1 MVRHRRRLQPVS
13 THVLPPT
20 RPGLA
25 AHLPPS
31 PRAHCKVHARGSHR
45 FFGHRAHLCLRRR
58 CTTAERRL
66 TGRPSMLCCSCAH
79 ALAHNKLLGKQ
90 GGGLELILACDS
102 HCSKAS
108 SQRRSLPCCRLPV
121 GRRTPNR
128 KGLGAPA
135 VAVIRVT
142 PRRETA
148 TLPLYIQESNAGA
161 VLRFVVHFALSVES
175 RRESRCESRNRY
187 PTFAPD
193 VASQKIRSNT
203 ESEL

>member
-31 PRAHCKVHARGSHR
+31 PRAHCRVHARGSHR

-58 CTTAERRL
+58 CTTAEQRL

-90 GGGLELILACDS
+90 GGGLELIRACDS
-102 HCSKAS
+102 HRSKAS
-108 SQRRSLPCCRLPV
+108 SQVSTSLVALLPTPGWTTYPKSQGSRGASRCRHQGHSTSRDSDTASVHPRIQRRRSLKLRRALRLV
-121 GRRTPNR
+121 RRIPS
-128 KGLGAPA
+128 
-135 VAVIRVT
+135 RV
-142 PRRETA
+142 
-148 TLPLYIQESNAGA
+148 PLRIPKS
-161 VLRFVVHFALSVES
+161 LSDL
-175 RRESRCESRNRY
+175 C
-187 PTFAPD
+187 T
-193 VASQKIRSNT
+193 
-203 ESEL
+203 